1 MISSRNSVGFIPRS
15 PFAAFQV
22 WIQGH
27 GVMQGESGTVGCLN
41 SNLNEIQYSAIGMQM
56 QLAARGN
63 MPPVSENIAHFTL
76 SVAR

>member
-1 MISSRNSVGFIPRS
+1 
-15 PFAAFQV
+15 
-22 WIQGH
+22 
-27 GVMQGESGTVGCLN
+27 MQGESGTVGCLN

-63 MPPVSENIAHFTL
+63 MPPVSENIAHFAL